1 MSKQSFQL
9 RAKMVGAILREA
21 RVAAGLSLKD
31 AAAAIGVTSG
41 ALSSYEFGRKAI
53 SLPELELLAYT
64 YDFSLRNFTSPD
76 KFAKRS
82 KAKVNSSLLLSLR
95 HRQIAAALARC
106 REAAGLTQRELA
118 DNTGITLPRLKAYE
132 RGGKPIPFPELELV
146 ASRLGLTA
154 EAFVDQQPPIGDWD
168 SAMRTYE
175 YVAELPVDLQ
185 QFLATPS
192 NLPYL
197 HLAMRLSKV
206 PVDRLRTVGEG
217 LIDITQ

>member
-1 MSKQSFQL
+1 MSKQSHQL
-9 RAKMVGAILREA
+9 RAKMVGAMLREA

-41 ALSSYEFGRKAI
+41 ALSSYEFGRKAV

-64 YDFSLRNFTSPD
+64 YDLSLRNFTSPE
-76 KFAKRS
+76 KFAKRT
-82 KAKVNSSLLLSLR
+82 KTKVNPSLLLALR
-95 HRQIAAALARC
+95 HRQIAAALAKS

-118 DNTGITLPRLKAYE
+118 DNASITLPRLKAYE
-132 RGGKPIPFPELELV
+132 KGTKPVPLPELELV
-146 ASRLGLTA
+146 VSRLGLA
-154 EAFVDQQPPIGDWD
+154 VEAFIDQQPPIGDWD
-168 SAMRTYE
+168 SAKRTFE
-175 YVAELPVDLQ
+175 YVSELPVDLQ
-185 QFLATPS
+185 QFIATPA

-197 HLAMRLSKV
+197 RLAMRLSKV

>member
-1 MSKQSFQL
+1 MSKQSHQL
-9 RAKMVGAILREA
+9 RAKMVGAMLREA

-41 ALSSYEFGRKAI
+41 TLSSYEFGRKAV

-76 KFAKRS
+76 KFSKRTRT
-82 KAKVNSSLLLSLR
+82 KVNPSLLLSLR
-95 HRQIAAALARC
+95 HRQIAAELGKR

-118 DNTGITLPRLKAYE
+118 ESASITLPRLKAYE
-132 RGGKPIPFPELELV
+132 KGSKPVPLPELELI
-146 ASRLGLTA
+146 ASRLGMTTDSL
-154 EAFVDQQPPIGDWD
+154 VDQQPPIGDWD
-168 SAMRTYE
+168 SAKRTYE
-175 YVAELPVDLQ
+175 FVSELPVDLQ
-185 QFLATPS
+185 QFIVTPA

-197 HLAMRLSKV
+197 RLAMRLSRV